1 MKPRNPW
8 QELLVSAIRTKV
20 APPRP
25 EGFFT
30 REEIAKEWGLKMNT
44 TTRHLDILL
53 KQKKVEMIRQM
64 SVITSKDGD
73 KLLRKLKM
81 FKIIPTKP
89 PRK

>member
-8 QELLVSAIRTKV
+8 QELLVTAIRTKV

-30 REEIAKEWGLKMNT
+30 REEIAKEWGLKLNT
-44 TTRHLDILL
+44 ATRHLDTLL

-81 FKIIPTKP
+81 FKIIPIKP